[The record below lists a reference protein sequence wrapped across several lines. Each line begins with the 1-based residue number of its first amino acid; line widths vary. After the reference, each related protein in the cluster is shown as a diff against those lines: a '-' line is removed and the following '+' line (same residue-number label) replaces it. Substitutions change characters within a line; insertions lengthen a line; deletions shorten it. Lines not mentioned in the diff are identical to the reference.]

1 MARNRFTGATTAEV
15 ACTTALKTI
24 ASLTNAANIRLAI
37 RGWSINFDGVS
48 STAGSAEVQL
58 VIHSSSG
65 TFSAMTLSKDLRG
78 TTEAIGTSGNF
89 NASAEPSVSAILR
102 SYEINQMTGYER
114 AFAPDEEIV
123 LAGGERFGVQV
134 RASSAVNVHAFIN
147 AEE

>member
-15 ACTTALKTI
+15 ACTTALKTVM
-24 ASLTNAANIRLAI
+24 SLTNAANVRIAV
-37 RGWSINFDGVS
+37 RGFSINFDGIS

-123 LAGGERFGVQV
+123 LAGGERFGIQV
-134 RASSAVNVHAFIN
+134 RASSAVNVHGFIN